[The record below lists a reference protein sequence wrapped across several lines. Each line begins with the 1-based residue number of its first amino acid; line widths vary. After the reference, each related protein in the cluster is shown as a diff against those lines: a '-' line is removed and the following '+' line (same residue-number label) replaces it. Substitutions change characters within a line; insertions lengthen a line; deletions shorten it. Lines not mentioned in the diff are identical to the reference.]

1 MRVCSIISIGVISGT
16 QLVDELG
23 FANTSQTL
31 FNAPTFFRLI
41 PEEVLALG
49 QFLLL
54 ALGTLDGFKCIRI
67 VARIPRLSGNGH
79 GRWSEVLNLFELEV
93 EMLGDDS
100 QLGHISLRTP
110 WMAGDEIGDDLLVEM
125 LLAIDAV
132 EDALEFVELL
142 ERGLAHQVQHAIAGV
157 FRGHLQ
163 TSADMLRNQFAGIV
177 HSRFVRL
184 LVLALIE

>member
-54 ALGTLDGFKCIRI
+54 ALGTLDGFKGIGI
-67 VARIPRLSGNGH
+67 ITRIPRLSRDCH
-79 GRWSEVLNLFELEV
+79 GCGGEVLNLFELEV

-142 ERGLAHQVQHAIAGV
+142 ERWFAHQHQYVVAGV
-157 FRGHLQ
+157 FWSNLQ
-163 TSADMLRNQFAGIV
+163 STANMVGDEFAGILLGGTV
-177 HSRFVRL
+177 SM
-184 LVLALIE
+184 LVLTSI

>member
-54 ALGTLDGFKCIRI
+54 ALGTLDGFKGIGI
-67 VARIPRLSGNGH
+67 VTRIPRLSRDCH
-79 GRWSEVLNLFELEV
+79 GCGGEVLNLFELEV

-100 QLGHISLRTP
+100 QLGHIRLRTP

-132 EDALEFVELL
+132 EDALELVELL
-142 ERGLAHQVQHAIAGV
+142 ERGFAHEVQHAVAGV
-157 FRGHLQ
+157 FR
-163 TSADMLRNQFAGIV
+163 SNF
-177 HSRFVRL
+177 
-184 LVLALIE
+184 

>member
-54 ALGTLDGFKCIRI
+54 ALGTLDGFKGIGI
-67 VARIPRLSGNGH
+67 VTRIPRLSRDCH
-79 GRWSEVLNLFELEV
+79 GCGGEVLNLFELEV
-93 EMLGDDS
+93 KMLGDNS
-100 QLGHISLRTP
+100 QLSHIGLRAT
-110 WMAGDEIGDDLLVEM
+110 WVAGDEIGDDLLVEM

-132 EDALEFVELL
+132 EDALELVELL
-142 ERGLAHQVQHAIAGV
+142 ERRLAHEVQYAVAGV
-157 FRGHLQ
+157 FGSNLQ
-163 TSADMLRNQFAGIV
+163 TSADMFRNQFAGIV
-177 HSRFVRL
+177 HSSFVRL
-184 LVLALIE
+184 LVLAVM